1 MIRAVFYRGSDKADT
16 CSLYQYDYGQVLRI
30 EGLTLPKA
38 AEIHFSFS
46 EKGGNAITRIGMTK
60 DGVTDVTIPDSMLD
74 NHDSIRD
81 YYIHAF
87 VYLRDD
93 TSGETVRRIKIPVT
107 ARPKPEAWDKP
118 EDAEL
123 FRDAIAA
130 VNASAD
136 RAEGAVASAEALV
149 ERFDGH
155 VAEKTADA
163 EAAIETVRDAANAAV
178 VEQQEASVQAVVEQ
192 QEASVQA
199 VAEAVAQTGGGVK
212 LLWSGVCEGNKGDSY
227 NSIAVQFIIPEE
239 CFFHNGQELILMFN
253 GFCSG
258 SDNYGRQLL
267 YDLYML
273 PMCFGAFDS
282 ADTLYPYL
290 HGDFQ
295 RDVYKGEQGTG
306 GSGAGGSGWPHY
318 FKIKASVKKVVDSR
332 YAVCNMGNYSYDFC
346 LTSISAIVPA

>member
-46 EKGGNAITRIGMTK
+46 EKGGDAITRIGMTK
-60 DGVTDVTIPDSMLD
+60 DGVTDVTIPDSMLS

-81 YYIHAF
+81 YYIYAF

-93 TSGETVRRIKIPVT
+93 TSGETVRKIKIPVT

-123 FRDAIAA
+123 FRDAIDA

-136 RAEGAVASAEALV
+136 RAEGVVASAETLV
-149 ERFDGH
+149 AEFDGH

-163 EAAIETVRDAANAAV
+163 EAAIKTARDAANAAV
-178 VEQQEASVQAVVEQ
+178 VAQ

-199 VAEAVAQTGGGVK
+199 VAEAAAQTGGGVK
-212 LLWSGVCEGNKGDSY
+212 LVWSGVWEANNS
-227 NSIAVQFIIPEE
+227 NSIAVEITIPEE
-239 CFFHNGQELILMFN
+239 CFFNNGRELILAPN
-253 GFCSG
+253 GFCATHTKEIT
-258 SDNYGRQLL
+258 
-267 YDLYML
+267 YDLCMVG
-273 PMCFGAFDS
+273 MCFGSFDS

-295 RDVYKGEQGTG
+295 RQIYNWESSMAGTYHG
-306 GSGAGGSGWPHY
+306 LDIR
-318 FKIKASVKKVVDSR
+318 FEVKKVPDSR
-332 YAVCNMGNYSYDFC
+332 YAVCRVINRSHDFC
-346 LTSISAIVPA
+346 ITSISAIVPA